1 MFGRVVRNNPIYGIA
16 RTSRLFSTTPV
27 SFNNILGDLTKP
39 EKEEFDPLLASTN
52 NSNLPRDQITAANDK
67 ALQEFY
73 HKEALENQIRSDK
86 YVSPLKRRLF
96 NTNVATNGFFKNEQI
111 VKDKESGKSYK
122 LSLTPEEIDILEPSI
137 YLESYRI
144 KSSTKKATLVNR
156 FVRGMPLLTAIN
168 QLHFNPKK
176 MATEVEKLLK
186 QGVSQATELGY
197 NPEGMFIQAIWT
209 GSDGNWVKRLDFKG
223 RGRIGL
229 IKHTYIH
236 VKCILKTEQTSKR
249 LAWEKEQRE
258 LANKPRMFLNN
269 EPLNFSVRALY
280 KW

>member
-1 MFGRVVRNNPIYGIA
+1 MRYSPVAGFA
-16 RTSRLFSTTPV
+16 RIPV
-27 SFNNILGDLTKP
+27 SARFFSSTPIAFNNILGDLTKP

-73 HKEALENQIRSDK
+73 HKEALENQISSDK

-96 NTNVATNGFFKNEQI
+96 NANVATNGFYKNDQV
-111 VKDKESGKSYK
+111 VKDEESGKSYK
-122 LSLTPEEIDILEPSI
+122 LNLTAAEIDILEPSI
-137 YLESYRI
+137 YLESFRL

-197 NPEGMFIQAIWT
+197 KPEGMFIQAIWT
-209 GSDGNWVKRLDFKG
+209 GSDGNWTKRLDFKG

-229 IKHTYIH
+229 IKHPYIH
-236 VKCILKTEQTSKR
+236 VKCILRTEQTSKR
-249 LAWEKEQRE
+249 LAWEKQQQE
-258 LANKPRMFLNN
+258 LTSKPRMFLNN